1 MKRYEKNSLLKCDI
15 QDLFDFHLDV
25 KNLKNITPPGMEVTL
40 LNEDFIPKEGEIL
53 KLKTVKN
60 FIPIMWEVKINKLQ
74 SPNLL
79 EDLAIKSPFKYWKHS
94 HIFIQKENGFCELKD
109 VVEYE
114 APFGVIGSML
124 DFFISYEL
132 GKMFDYRHKIT
143 KHIIEDTKII

>member
-1 MKRYEKNSLLKCDI
+1 MKRYEKSSLLKCDI
-15 QDLFDFHLDV
+15 QHLFDFHLDV

-40 LNEDFIPKEGEIL
+40 LNENFTPKEGEIL
-53 KLKTVKN
+53 RLKTVKN

-94 HIFIQKENGFCELKD
+94 HIFTQKENGFCELKD

-114 APFGVIGSML
+114 APFGAIGSML

-132 GKMFDYRHKIT
+132 RKMFDYRHETT
-143 KHIIEDTKII
+143 KHMLEDTKII